1 LSTNLQICLR
11 PSPPTLPRDPAAA
24 CYTSD
29 KHDIIHILI
38 QYTSCNI
45 SIAFGMALSER
56 FGDMGIPPAN
66 FLCNYTQMS
75 AALETLQS
83 STRAERYDSGAIL

>member
-1 LSTNLQICLR
+1 
-11 PSPPTLPRDPAAA
+11 
-24 CYTSD
+24 
-29 KHDIIHILI
+29 
-38 QYTSCNI
+38 
-45 SIAFGMALSER
+45 MALSER